1 MGTICKKFIRVA
13 DEYDGAKFFTVAADG
28 TRVAT
33 PLLLA
38 LAVIEVSDLVFAVDS
53 VPAVFGITRDP
64 FIVYSSNMLPILS
77 LRSLYSF
84 VANGISEL
92 RFLEKAV
99 GIILGFIGLKIIAG
113 FADIQVS
120 TTASLGVVSL
130 LLAGG
135 VGLSLAFPEDG
146 TA

>member
-64 FIVYSSNMLPILS
+64 FIVYSSNMLAILS

-84 VANGISEL
+84 VATGLSEL
-92 RFLEKAV
+92 RFLSKAV
-99 GIILGFIGLKIIAG
+99 AIILGFIGVKMVAG
-113 FADIQVS
+113 FVDVDIS
-120 TTASLGVVSL
+120 TETSLAVVSAL
-130 LLAGG
+130 
-135 VGLSLAFPEDG
+135 
-146 TA
+146 